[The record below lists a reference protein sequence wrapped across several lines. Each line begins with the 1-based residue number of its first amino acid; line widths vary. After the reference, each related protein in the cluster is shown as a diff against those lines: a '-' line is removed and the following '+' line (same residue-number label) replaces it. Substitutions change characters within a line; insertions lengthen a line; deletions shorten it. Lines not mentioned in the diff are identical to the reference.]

1 MLIQNNSAFDISR
14 LCRQKGLSE
23 FPKGL
28 EKAPASSKK
37 ITTGYICGHVNA
49 VFYDSPETT
58 ENCQNEYKLEHKLE
72 HNPSIEKSKIDGMT
86 YLTAPLSATSSIEL
100 DSIKIK

>member
-14 LCRQKGLSE
+14 LCRRKGLSE

-58 ENCQNEYKLEHKLE
+58 ENCQNEYESE
-72 HNPSIEKSKIDGMT
+72 HNSNIEKSEIDDIT
-86 YLTAPLSATSSIEL
+86 YLTVPLSAISNIKING
-100 DSIKIK
+100 IKIK

>member
-14 LCRQKGLSE
+14 LCRRKGLSE

-37 ITTGYICGHVNA
+37 ITTGYICGYVNA

-58 ENCQNEYKLEHKLE
+58 ENCQNKYKLEH
-72 HNPSIEKSKIDGMT
+72 NSSIEKSKIDGMT
-86 YLTAPLSATSSIEL
+86 YLTAPLSATSDIEI
-100 DSIKIK
+100 DGIRIK